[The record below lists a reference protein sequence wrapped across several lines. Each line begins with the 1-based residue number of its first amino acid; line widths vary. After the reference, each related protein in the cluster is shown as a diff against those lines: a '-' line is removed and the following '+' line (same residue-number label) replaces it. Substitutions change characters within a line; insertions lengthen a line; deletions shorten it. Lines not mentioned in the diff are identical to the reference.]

1 MSPYELS
8 QRQEILMEKGA
19 GILGDLIRYCKDH
32 QIEDEAHPV
41 NVMYKLTWKAKQ
53 SIIHA
58 KTEAELD
65 QIVGQFNMASDFA
78 NDIEVKKVS

>member
-8 QRQEILMEKGA
+8 LKQEVLMEKGA
-19 GILGDLIRYCKDH
+19 EILGDLIRYCKNH

-41 NVMYKLTWKAKQ
+41 NAMYKLTWKAKQ

-58 KTEAELD
+58 KTDAELD
-65 QIVGQFNMASDFA
+65 RIDGKFDMAKDFVGGLEAP
-78 NDIEVKKVS
+78 